1 MVTEFLAMRY
11 NFLKIHCI
19 FIVIIVSTMYYYLLR
34 YILVGLFTLF
44 SIKIGISQKSYDDY
58 KKELK
63 SLDGSRFLGKAFEAA
78 EDLAKQ
84 KDFSNSLELLD
95 KGVKSAR
102 SMGNNTSAVVLYNKA
117 EVIIKYFPR
126 DDHYIK
132 EVIKSVNSLI
142 DKKPPLS
149 LLEKTTTLLNGLKV
163 NISDKMSGE
172 LSSILSELDKLQS
185 KVESEQIAQI
195 KIAETKKINSLDKA
209 EIFSELERLKEE
221 RIQLESLHTK
231 MAASVSQNESLL
243 KKRTAMINQMSQEQA
258 KKEAII
264 QYNMRMID
272 SLKFMAELDSI
283 SLYFTDLKI
292 SQQESEL
299 TLQESQLRLQE
310 SELELKSSQQKLYLL
325 LSLLGLIVAGFL
337 GVMMLISRRTN
348 KNLALKNEQIEK
360 EKERSESLLL
370 NILPKYIAQELKD
383 NSKVKTRMI
392 KESTVIFT
400 DFINFSSITKQISP
414 QELIATLDECFRA
427 FDEIISR
434 HNIEKIKTIGDA
446 YMCAGGVPVSN
457 ETHAIDAVNAASEMV
472 EFLNEW
478 NAKREK
484 ENKIRFDARIG
495 IHSGPIIAGVVGAKK
510 FAYDIWG
517 DTVNIASRLE
527 SQSSAQMIN
536 ISETTYQLIK
546 EHYECTKRGSI
557 GVKNMSDLEMYYVKE
572 RQSKAILN

>member
-1 MVTEFLAMRY
+1 MVTEFLLMRY

-19 FIVIIVSTMYYYLLR
+19 FIPIIVSTMHSHLIR
-34 YILVGLFTLF
+34 YIFLGFFILF
-44 SIKIGISQKSYDDY
+44 SLVIGISQKSYDDY

-84 KDFSNSLELLD
+84 RDFSNSLELLD

-102 SMGNNTSAVVLYNKA
+102 SMGDNTSAVVLYNKA

-126 DDHYIK
+126 DDNYVK
-132 EVIKSVNSLI
+132 EVVKSINSLI

-163 NISDKMSGE
+163 NTSEKMSGE
-172 LSSILSELDKLQS
+172 LASILTELDKLQS

-243 KKRTAMINQMSQEQA
+243 KKRTAIINQMSQEQA

-299 TLQESQLRLQE
+299 TLQESQLKLQE
-310 SELELKSSQQKLYLL
+310 SELQLKSSEQKLYLL

-337 GVMMLISRRTN
+337 GIMMMISRKTN

-427 FDEIISR
+427 FDDIISR